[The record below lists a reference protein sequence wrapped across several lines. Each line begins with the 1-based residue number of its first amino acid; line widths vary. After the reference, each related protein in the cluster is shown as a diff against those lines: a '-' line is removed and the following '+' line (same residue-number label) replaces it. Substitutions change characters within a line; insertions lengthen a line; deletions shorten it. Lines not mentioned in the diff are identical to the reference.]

1 VISCK
6 TYYIALP
13 GKIMYRINPI
23 RKNPHCNSKLLNPFL
38 TLKPTPKSTSKDYKT
53 TTGSQTKYQQ
63 KYYTIEMQE
72 ILTLVHCTFTVLLT
86 LESFDGS
93 SQERTSS
100 KDPPPLAFEI

>member
-1 VISCK
+1 MFSCK
-6 TYYIALP
+6 TYYITLR

-23 RKNPHCNSKLLNPFL
+23 IKNPHCNSKLLNPFL

-72 ILTLVHCTFTVLLT
+72 ILTLVHCTFPVL
-86 LESFDGS
+86 
-93 SQERTSS
+93 
-100 KDPPPLAFEI
+100 